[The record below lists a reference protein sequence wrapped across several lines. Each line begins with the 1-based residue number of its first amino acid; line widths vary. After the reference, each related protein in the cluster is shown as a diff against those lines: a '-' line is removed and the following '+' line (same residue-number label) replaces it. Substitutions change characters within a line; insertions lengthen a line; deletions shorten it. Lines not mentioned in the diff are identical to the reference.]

1 MCILGEKDDSL
12 VKQKGVVHRC
22 FHPDKPKLPPTFNF
36 SKFEKK
42 ELFFLKCYILCTG
55 IWCSR

>member
-42 ELFFLKCYILCTG
+42 ELTFF
-55 IWCSR
+55 